1 LSKSKNFYERSTQ
14 VVGASFQSLATTLW
28 KKLPIGFRENLA
40 CSTPFYIELK
50 STTHRLID
58 RKQIGEAGVGNF
70 LLHRVVADEVY
81 FSYDIPIPKKVVVDC
96 ILLTPDNYEK
106 WKIARIHL
114 SYTEIKD
121 VVNAGLPFTD

>member
-1 LSKSKNFYERSTQ
+1 
-14 VVGASFQSLATTLW
+14 
-28 KKLPIGFRENLA
+28 
-40 CSTPFYIELK
+40 
-50 STTHRLID
+50 
-58 RKQIGEAGVGNF
+58 
-70 LLHRVVADEVY
+70 LHRVVADEVY

-106 WKIARIHL
+106 WKVGRIHL